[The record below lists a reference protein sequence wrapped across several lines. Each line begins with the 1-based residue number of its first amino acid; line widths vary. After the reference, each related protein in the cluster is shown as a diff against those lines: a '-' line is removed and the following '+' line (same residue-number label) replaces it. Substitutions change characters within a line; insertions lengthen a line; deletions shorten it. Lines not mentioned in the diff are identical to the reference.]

1 MDIDFLL
8 KKRIAARLTQEAVA
22 KQLGMGKA
30 SYQKI
35 EAGINNLA
43 EVHWDK
49 IKTILSVSDNEI
61 KEFAAIVALNR
72 FYKRQKQKQ
81 KQLEDTIDISP
92 PEEIKKQ
99 FQNAKNSEVKLITEI
114 PRNKLFPVLGEA
126 AAASVDTL
134 SFPLADYAQDHAEEL
149 QYFPHGQPGDFSI
162 QVAGTSMLPWYPPGT
177 RLLLRGNVRIKNG
190 ERVVVIME
198 DGEVIFKIFV
208 KADDKI
214 ALFSIE
220 DNGRDY
226 VFDAH
231 NAREIKGI
239 YKVIESFR
247 DEAKL
252 DEAMQ
257 QAGIHHRWEDKLAK
271 LKEKGR

>member
-1 MDIDFLL
+1 MDNNGKIYRDRL
-8 KKRIAARLTQEAVA
+8 KAIIASTGLSEAEWARQHGFSQSSINSWINGQRNCLYKNAKRLADACNCEV
-22 KQLGMGKA
+22 
-30 SYQKI
+30 SYI
-35 EAGINNLA
+35 S
-43 EVHWDK
+43 
-49 IKTILSVSDNEI
+49 T
-61 KEFAAIVALNR
+61 
-72 FYKRQKQKQ
+72 YK
-81 KQLEDTIDISP
+81 LPDTIDISP

-99 FQNAKNSEVKLITEI
+99 FQNAKNSEVKLVTEI

-208 KADDKI
+208 KADDQI